1 MLPWTSRKHAG
12 FPSEEYVKASCVSQ
26 LLEDL
31 PLLIIQLV
39 AASRDGFASPVTN
52 LSITLTAVS
61 LVTKGLSKVSIRAPR
76 TNRFHR
82 KPDCLVSGNPDH
94 VW

>member
-1 MLPWTSRKHAG
+1 M
-12 FPSEEYVKASCVSQ
+12 SQ

-52 LSITLTAVS
+52 LSIALTAVS
-61 LVTKGLSKVSIRAPR
+61 LVTKGLSKVS
-76 TNRFHR
+76 
-82 KPDCLVSGNPDH
+82 KPAAREPK
-94 VW
+94 